1 MQLAS
6 SLQLRARP
14 LQPARQLRSYG
25 AAPLRRKLI
34 VAAATGGNDNDARL
48 AVQKDKKIQEY
59 VSALEKGGL
68 RKDVAQEVLKKW
80 EEAGAD
86 GGDPGALRKLFLKQ
100 SAVPALATSI
110 QTLFD
115 GAAAYSIF
123 TSAVFFAAG
132 PPFAGRDVL
141 VFALNALSAYFAVGV
156 VLDLA
161 TLTTIVISTVKVGT
175 SIDSFYAAL
184 KSYAGEATGLRVLD
198 QAKAVANAVK
208 VAQALDAISQMLETA
223 PSADAKGTL
232 SSLSAYLTLQRSEAR
247 DGFDPAKLGMTEAE
261 ASDLALRFA
270 QYDLNDDGR
279 LDAGEVRAM
288 AGKLGIELAAVE
300 AEAAIQAMDKNTD
313 GLIEFSEWA
322 AWWAER
328 RKK

>member
-1 MQLAS
+1 
-6 SLQLRARP
+6 
-14 LQPARQLRSYG
+14 
-25 AAPLRRKLI
+25 
-34 VAAATGGNDNDARL
+34 
-48 AVQKDKKIQEY
+48 

-156 VLDLA
+156 VLDLVSV
-161 TLTTIVISTVKVGT
+161 TLC
-175 SIDSFYAAL
+175 
-184 KSYAGEATGLRVLD
+184 
-198 QAKAVANAVK
+198 
-208 VAQALDAISQMLETA
+208 
-223 PSADAKGTL
+223 
-232 SSLSAYLTLQRSEAR
+232 
-247 DGFDPAKLGMTEAE
+247 
-261 ASDLALRFA
+261 
-270 QYDLNDDGR
+270 
-279 LDAGEVRAM
+279 
-288 AGKLGIELAAVE
+288 
-300 AEAAIQAMDKNTD
+300 
-313 GLIEFSEWA
+313 
-322 AWWAER
+322 
-328 RKK
+328 